1 MSYNPVLQG
10 TVLLPG
16 YVHRVSELED
26 LYERVFPRAE
36 LHNAHGTPDFWRL
49 QAILTPFNN
58 SVILMNAELLLRFA
72 GENHEFFFE
81 DSADYGD
88 DDGHEMSVKSLQQL
102 ECAGLLL
109 SKLYLKL
116 SAPVM
121 LLRNLDQTSGLN
133 NGSRLI
139 LTRIGQYSLEGRLL
153 GGDHDGEL
161 RIVPRIPLINVKGDF
176 LFMLTR
182 RQFPV
187 RLCFAMTINKS
198 QGQLLNTVGVDLRQ
212 LVFCHGQLYVA
223 LSRVNDVSKM
233 TVLLSEESEGKT
245 VNIVYPEVLEAVI
258 HPGTSRAGVEV
269 GAGVGVGVGVGE
281 DEYGS
286 KEDLLEVLDTAQG
299 LMQL

>member
-16 YVHRVSELED
+16 YVHQVSELED

-58 SVILMNAELLLRFA
+58 FVILMNAELLLRFA
-72 GENHEFFFE
+72 GENHEFFSE

-109 SKLYLKL
+109 SKLHLKL

-161 RIVPRIPLINVKGDF
+161 RIVPERD
-176 LFMLTR
+176 
-182 RQFPV
+182 
-187 RLCFAMTINKS
+187 
-198 QGQLLNTVGVDLRQ
+198 
-212 LVFCHGQLYVA
+212 
-223 LSRVNDVSKM
+223 
-233 TVLLSEESEGKT
+233 
-245 VNIVYPEVLEAVI
+245 
-258 HPGTSRAGVEV
+258 
-269 GAGVGVGVGVGE
+269 
-281 DEYGS
+281 
-286 KEDLLEVLDTAQG
+286 
-299 LMQL
+299 